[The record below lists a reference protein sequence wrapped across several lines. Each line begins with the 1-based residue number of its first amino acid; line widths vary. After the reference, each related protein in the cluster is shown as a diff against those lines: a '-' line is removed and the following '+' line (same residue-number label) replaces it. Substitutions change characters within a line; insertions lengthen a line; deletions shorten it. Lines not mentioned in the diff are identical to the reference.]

1 MFAGEDLIMA
11 TLSIKP
17 YAHSYIPRVA
27 SLRASSWIGSL
38 QRRSRIAGA
47 RLLRF
52 HRKLYPATPSW
63 KNETERG
70 GRLVMFS

>member
-1 MFAGEDLIMA
+1 MA

-17 YAHSYIPRVA
+17 YAQRYIPRD
-27 SLRASSWIGSL
+27 SSERAFGWIDYL

-47 RLLRF
+47 RLLRL
-52 HRKLYPATPSW
+52 HRRLYPSTPAWRNVS
-63 KNETERG
+63 ERG